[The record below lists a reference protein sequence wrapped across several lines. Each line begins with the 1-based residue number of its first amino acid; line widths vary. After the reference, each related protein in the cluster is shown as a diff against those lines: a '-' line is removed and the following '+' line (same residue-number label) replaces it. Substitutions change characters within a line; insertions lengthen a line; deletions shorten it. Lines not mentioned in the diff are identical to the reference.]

1 MELINPADLQ
11 LVMKLA
17 GLRPN
22 KGLGQHFL
30 IDKQALEQIVAAG
43 HLSRQDTVLEIGP
56 GVGTMTGLLCQLAGK
71 VVAVE
76 ADRDLA
82 KLLEQSPVEN
92 LQVEA
97 VDVLEF
103 DLGKLPA
110 GYKVVANIPYYLT
123 SHIFRTLLEAAN
135 PPAEIVL
142 LIQKEVAERVAA
154 KPGKMSVLGL
164 SVQYYA
170 QVEIIDVVERH
181 KFWPAP
187 KVDSAIVRLER
198 RDKPAF
204 EADARKL
211 FRLIKAGFGERRK
224 KLKNALAGGL
234 NVTSDYAAQLLHA
247 AKIRAEAR
255 AQELSLGEWQ
265 RLYKVCE
272 KLNLL

>member
-30 IDKQALEQIVAAG
+30 IDQKALDQIVAAG
-43 HLSRQDTVLEIGP
+43 RLTKQDTVLEIGP
-56 GVGTMTGLLCQLAGK
+56 GVGTMTGLLCRQAGK

-82 KLLEQSPVEN
+82 QLLQQNQIGN
-92 LQVEA
+92 LRVEA
-97 VDVLEF
+97 IDVLEF
-103 DLGKLPA
+103 NLESLPP

-123 SHIFRTLLEAAN
+123 SHIFRTLLESAN
-135 PPAEIVL
+135 PPSEIVL
-142 LIQKEVAERVAA
+142 LIQREVGERVVAE
-154 KPGKMSVLGL
+154 PGKMSVLAL

-170 QVEIIDVVERH
+170 EVEIVGVVERH

-187 KVDSAIVRLER
+187 KVDSAIVRLQLR
-198 RDKPAF
+198 KQPVFA
-204 EADARKL
+204 ADTKKL

-234 NVTSDYAAQLLHA
+234 NVTSEYAGQVLHT
-247 AKIRAEAR
+247 AKVRAEAR
-255 AQELSLGEWQ
+255 AQELSMEEWQ